1 MNYFPEFQS
10 SQFAERSGMYRNI
23 NKRPQD
29 KTKQS
34 PLGRGSLLSREKIV
48 LISTALLKY
57 SLFLSVS
64 SDKGRKDKGNW
75 GSNKS

>member
-1 MNYFPEFQS
+1 MCVDTYIPPKGEILYESAVRFYK
-10 SQFAERSGMYRNI
+10 RSE
-23 NKRPQD
+23 D
-29 KTKQS
+29 KTIQA
-34 PLGRGSLLSREKIV
+34 PLGRGSLLSKEKIV

-75 GSNKS
+75 ESNKS